1 LERESREKKE
11 NRRYLKMG
19 FLMPVIVIS
28 LVWVAITVSF
38 LAMSAFNV
46 LAMLKGAAFTVL
58 AWLGYLVYKRYSPAY
73 QQWKRSRIQ
82 GKKYAAKT

>member
-1 LERESREKKE
+1 
-11 NRRYLKMG
+11 MG

-58 AWLGYLVYKRYSPAY
+58 AWLGYLV
-73 QQWKRSRIQ
+73 
-82 GKKYAAKT
+82 